1 MICRFVFSAFLVL
14 ICASAFAHASGPDSK
29 NPSSSFEDAL
39 LHAIN
44 LYRVDKGLSP
54 LSPDTTLYTLA
65 KSHSR
70 YMIQKNVLSHDH
82 FQERFNQCRRSH
94 CVENTGWNF
103 TTPEAQMVAWKSS
116 AGHNANLLSTKIKN
130 AGIAKVGSFVTF
142 FACD

>member
-1 MICRFVFSAFLVL
+1 MICRFVFSAFLIL
-14 ICASAFAHASGPDSK
+14 ICTSAVARASGPDSK
-29 NPSSSFEDAL
+29 SLSSSYEDAL
-39 LHAIN
+39 LHTIN

-54 LSPDTTLYTLA
+54 LSSDATLYALA

-70 YMIQKNVLSHDH
+70 YMTQKNVLSHDH
-82 FQERFNQCRRSH
+82 FQARFNQCRRSH

-103 TTPEAQMVAWKSS
+103 ATPEAQMAAWKSS
-116 AGHNANLLSTKIKN
+116 VGHNANLLSTKIIN